1 MKYFATILHATAVAA
16 NVSELKTSIT
26 AEGVTLPQAAVVCQK
41 YLETNLNLVYR
52 DPALFYALLMV
63 TEDKSQDV
71 RILAATQNLLS
82 SRATRAESLQQSLD
96 AFKEAYEQCLKNK
109 VEYITAANLKTQP
122 CFVAAEYFE
131 YANAT
136 QSVIEKSVIEI
147 RKLLASL
154 KATSISTSAL
164 PLSYLDLRDKFKAQ
178 AEKTIEV
185 HATKVINVQYSILGA
200 VKDLLTLS
208 EAMIV
213 ANVKQVTATKR
224 LKNIASELKMTASTR
239 VLNEEAIQDIN
250 VLVGAA
256 SMLSSGDILN
266 LAQTVVKRFKD
277 KMKPV
282 RRVTDTM
289 TTTPTT
295 TSTTSTT
302 TTTTP
307 TTTSTTSTT
316 STTTTTTPTKIS
328 NILKGNSWANAVKSA
343 NEYLTSHP
351 DLLAKDH
358 ALHSMLKLL
367 VNAKTEAIG
376 LKLVEAV
383 TSLLEQRDAPISHLF
398 ADKEC
403 LSSTKTV
410 SRDNKESQPCVAIVE
425 KAIAADEQ
433 GQHASSFIF
442 GQVGGFRKVIDKLSQ
457 RKSDFQKE
465 YGELKKLYQHSN
477 RFAMATYELIAK
489 LRDMI
494 FVTGAMIVSEVS
506 AVETSDISKP
516 LMRHIGKLLTNALF
530 DGMDVGGITDLTG
543 NCDDLEPTD
552 LLHLVTGAVKN
563 VIAWAPD
570 YETAS
575 KLEESSSSW
584 STERPSV
591 EEANT
596 TENST
601 TTDRTTASTIST
613 DQIGEETSTTIS
625 PVTEVST
632 STETA
637 VILKDDSGNHIVAVT
652 VIIIVFIFLLVLLS
666 LFIVCR
672 RSKPNASA
680 SVV

>member
-63 TEDKSQDV
+63 TESQDV

-164 PLSYLDLRDKFKAQ
+164 PLSYLDLREKFKAQ

-289 TTTPTT
+289 TTTPT
-295 TSTTSTT
+295 
-302 TTTTP
+302 
-307 TTTSTTSTT
+307 TTSTT